1 MRVTRIPCLTLSR
14 RTLTGLRPWQNQPL
28 WAEGEVMSA
37 RSRVPDAMFQRLPRV
52 VLYDM
57 TVEACTRLG
66 GSYLTSWRQ
75 AEGADKD
82 HWLVQLDELDAERA
96 TLVHC
101 DRDGLIER
109 HHRWSD
115 AAAALWQARTG

>member
-28 WAEGEVMSA
+28 RGEGEVMSA
-37 RSRVPDAMFQRLPRV
+37 RSRVPDAIYERLPLV

-57 TVEACTRLG
+57 TVEACTRLN

-75 AEGADKD
+75 AAQQTNAAIKT
-82 HWLVQLDELDAERA
+82 VAETYGGR
-96 TLVHC
+96 
-101 DRDGLIER
+101 R
-109 HHRWSD
+109 
-115 AAAALWQARTG
+115 